1 MEFVQ
6 AWNSNYLKAAEI
18 VNFVFLSSG
27 IKNHP
32 TEFYSKKYEVDSSTR
47 HIVDCCGVAEL

>member
-32 TEFYSKKYEVDSSTR
+32 TEFYSKKYEVDCSTR